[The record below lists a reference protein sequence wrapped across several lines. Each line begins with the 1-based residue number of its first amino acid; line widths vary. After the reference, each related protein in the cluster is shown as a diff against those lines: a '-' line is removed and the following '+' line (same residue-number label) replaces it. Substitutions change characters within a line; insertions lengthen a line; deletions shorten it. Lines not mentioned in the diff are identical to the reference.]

1 MSKEVNLFDNDL
13 LTDNSNNYRKR
24 QLKNNFQGPEHK
36 RNNYLEFS
44 PRFSSALN
52 MDEHNDLEGNSNGLL
67 TNSINEIAGQSS
79 STLNDIIK
87 CPNKQTNGLHKQP
100 LHSTSLNGSTKKIII
115 RKFQYRNDPNVLN
128 FDANWSILQDSV
140 IKIQRKER
148 VSVTCVELYNIVENL
163 CQMNYAQEIFSRLQI
178 LIYNFSDSECL
189 KLVEG
194 SQNCSSETFL
204 IMLNRLWDNFCQQL
218 SLTRSVFLYLDR
230 TYRVQQNTS
239 GVSIWDTGHE
249 AFRKRII
256 ERFGICSRAV
266 NGILKLIEK
275 DRREI
280 QVDKHLLKSLLRMFI
295 NLQIYDFSFEKEFL
309 KETELF
315 YFEES
320 SLQMQELTINNYLQF
335 AQKRLLEEE
344 ERVQYY
350 LEYSTA
356 KKLIGIV
363 ENCFIANYLDSII
376 AKGPYQLISEQKLDD
391 LALLYKLVSR
401 VKDGQL
407 ALKNAFSDH
416 IKKIGRAL
424 VMDSERDKTLVQELI
439 DLKSQLDQIILKC
452 FCSNEKFLN
461 ALKDSFDFFINSRAN
476 KIAEL
481 TAKFMD
487 LKLRTGNK
495 ECTEEE
501 LDSVMDRVIV
511 IFRFVQGKDVFE
523 AFYKKDL
530 AKRLLLGRSASVDA
544 EKAMLSKLRT
554 ECGAGLTQKLEG
566 MFKDMELSKDFCATF
581 KQYLEASDK
590 EKRFS
595 KLEVNIAVL
604 TMGNWPTY
612 PLLEVNIPPQLA
624 ELQQICSKFYTSKHN
639 GRKLQW
645 QYTLASGVLKAT
657 FKSKVIKELEVS
669 LFQAMVLLLFN
680 EKIKWNF
687 KEIAENTKIEDTEL
701 KRTLQSLACGKFRV
715 LHKQPKGKDVNSDDN
730 FIFNEEFN
738 DRLYRIR
745 ISQVQMKETE
755 QEHQQTEEQIYQDR
769 LYQIDAAIVRI
780 MKTRQKM
787 SHTQLITETLSQLR
801 FSVKATDLKK
811 RIESLIE
818 REYLNRD
825 KEDANN
831 YNYVA

>member
-1 MSKEVNLFDNDL
+1 MSKEVNLIDNDL
-13 LTDNSNNYRKR
+13 LIDNSSNNRKR
-24 QLKNNFQGPEHK
+24 HSKNSNTQEPEQK
-36 RNNYLEFS
+36 RSNYLDFS
-44 PRFSSALN
+44 PRFVSALK
-52 MDEHNDLEGNSNGLL
+52 MEDKHGTEPPNGLL
-67 TNSINEIAGQSS
+67 NINEIAGHS
-79 STLNDIIK
+79 STLNDVIK
-87 CPNKQTNGLHKQP
+87 CPNKPTNGIHKQP
-100 LHSTSLNGSTKKIII
+100 LHSTSLNGATKKIVI
-115 RKFQYRNDPNVLN
+115 RKFQQRNDPNVLN
-128 FDANWSILQDSV
+128 FDANWSILEDSV
-140 IKIQRKER
+140 IKIQKRER
-148 VSVTCVELYNIVENL
+148 ASVTCVELYNIVENL

-178 LIYNFSDSECL
+178 LICKFSDSECVQ
-189 KLVEG
+189 LVEK
-194 SQNCSSETFL
+194 SQNSSFEIFL
-204 IMLNRLWDNFCQQL
+204 EMLNRLWDNFCQQL

-230 TYRVQQNTS
+230 TYRMQQSTS

-249 AFRKRII
+249 AFRQRVI
-256 ERFGICSRAV
+256 ECSGNCSRAV
-266 NGILKLIEK
+266 NGILQLIER
-275 DRREI
+275 DRRGI
-280 QVDKHLLKSLLRMFI
+280 QVDKHLLKSLLRMFM
-295 NLQIYDFSFEKEFL
+295 NLQIYDRAFEREFL
-309 KETELF
+309 KATEHF
-315 YFEES
+315 YREES
-320 SLQMQELTINNYLQF
+320 GLQMQELNISNYLHF

-344 ERVQYY
+344 ERIHLY
-350 LEYSTA
+350 LEYSTTG
-356 KKLIGIV
+356 KLIGIV
-363 ENCFIANYLDSII
+363 EKCFIADYMDFII
-376 AKGPYQLISEQKLDD
+376 AKGPYQLISEQRLDD
-391 LALLYKLVSR
+391 LALLYQLLSR

-407 ALKNAFSDH
+407 ALKNAFSEH
-416 IKKIGRAL
+416 IKKIGRAM
-424 VMDSERDKTLVQELI
+424 VMDAERDKTLVQELM
-439 DLKSQLDQIILKC
+439 DLKAKLDQIIIKC

-461 ALKDSFDFFINSRAN
+461 ALKDSFDFFINSRPN

-501 LDSVMDRVIV
+501 LDSVMDKVIV

-595 KLEVNIAVL
+595 KLEVNVAIL
-604 TMGNWPTY
+604 TMGHWPTY
-612 PLLEVNIPPQLA
+612 PLQEVNIPPQLA
-624 ELQQICSKFYTSKHN
+624 ELQQICAKFYTSKHN

-645 QYTLASGVLKAT
+645 QYSLASGVLKAT
-657 FKSKVIKELEVS
+657 FKPKVIKELEVS
-669 LFQAMVLLLFN
+669 LFQAMVLLMFN
-680 EKIKWNF
+680 ERLKWNF
-687 KEIAENTKIEDTEL
+687 KEIAENTKIEDIEL

-730 FIFNEEFN
+730 FVLNEEFN

-755 QEHQQTEEQIYQDR
+755 QEHQQTEEQILQDR
-769 LYQIDAAIVRI
+769 LYQIDAAVVRI
-780 MKTRQKM
+780 MKTRQKL

-818 REYLNRD
+818 RDYLSRD
-825 KEDANN
+825 KEDASA